1 MKKLFGYAKCF
12 LAHPTNAEIDLFI
25 FNVMAAI
32 FLAIFMVDW
41 YLWALVVAAD
51 IVVCM
56 AHGAYSFQRKLEF
69 RADSPLVRQ
78 TPPWQTPVNSC
89 YRFIGLGCICL
100 LCSVQ
105 EYFDVISHSA
115 ATAFRT
121 YGWYVAVVI
130 AVCDAFRSVLKAMHN
145 ADNSWLAGTKGEI
158 GTPNWISII
167 RIGVALVTPH
177 IYVAQSFGAWS
188 NVIATVILAA
198 AILTDLLDGYIARST
213 GQTTKAGKALD
224 PLGDKFILYPNAA
237 AFVISTGG
245 LLAMPDMLRF
255 KASIIVAIVLTV
267 GRDLLFVLWFFI
279 FGRKLKEGIG
289 ASMTDKIRMLA
300 ICCWLGGTAMTL
312 TLKGTLFGIM
322 MAWVSF
328 SALLVTGI
336 LSVVSLIVDLSRV
349 RKMRKN

>member
-1 MKKLFGYAKCF
+1 MKKLFEYAKCF
-12 LAHPTNAEIDLFI
+12 LAHPTNAEINLFI
-25 FNVMAAI
+25 FNVVTAI
-32 FLAIFMVDW
+32 FPAIFMVDW

-69 RADSPLVRQ
+69 RADSPLARQ

-145 ADNSWLAGTKGEI
+145 ADNSWLTGTKGEI

-255 KASIIVAIVLTV
+255 KASIIIAIVLTV
-267 GRDLLFVLWFFI
+267 GRDLLFILWFFI

-300 ICCWLGGTAMTL
+300 ICCWLGGTAMAL
-312 TLKGTLFGIM
+312 TLKGTLFGTM

-328 SALLVTGI
+328 NALLITGF

-349 RKMRKN
+349 RRMRKN